1 MASIRSVSIIG
12 LAVLALA
19 QAPRGFAADA
29 SVQPNRALVLKALT
43 DCRAVT
49 DSAARLDCYDK
60 AAAALDQ
67 AEATG
72 EVVVVDRAQARAA
85 RRQAF
90 GFNLSALSI
99 FDRAV
104 STKDEVNVLNTTA
117 AEAYRNGDG
126 KWIIVLDDGAHWRQI
141 DDANLSKSP
150 HQGSMIKIRHGSLG
164 SFVMNIDS
172 QPYIHVH
179 RDQ

>member
-1 MASIRSVSIIG
+1 VRSASVIG
-12 LAVLALA
+12 LAALALA
-19 QAPRGFAADA
+19 WAPRVLAADA
-29 SVQPNRALVLKALT
+29 ASAPNRAVVLKALT
-43 DCRAVT
+43 DCRAIGDAT
-49 DSAARLDCYDK
+49 ARLDCYDK

-90 GFNLSALSI
+90 GFDLSALSI

-104 STKDEVNVLNTTA
+104 STKDEVNVLNAAA

-141 DDANLSKSP
+141 DDADLSKPP
-150 HQGSMIKIRHGSLG
+150 HQGSAIKIRHASLG
-164 SFVMNIDS
+164 SFVMNIDG
-172 QPYIHVH
+172 QPYIRVH